1 MNRVLIAVDD
11 IRTSKAVLSTF
22 QNLVGPQKEV
32 LLLHVERL
40 EGSSLMIDML
50 SEAELSTLKES
61 LKGTEHKEALDKKAE
76 MILAFYK
83 KELETIGSFSI
94 TTVIRAG
101 RPTEEILK
109 VAKEWNVD
117 LILLGYSGLKG
128 WKRFLTGSVALDV
141 QKSVKIPVVVASRPR
156 ICEEPYSWKDAYA
169 AITVTTVIV
178 FAMFFIGVVLQ
189 KGTLH

>member
-11 IRTSKAVLSTF
+11 IRISKAVLSTF
-22 QNLVGPQKEV
+22 QNLVGPHKEV

-94 TTVIRAG
+94 TTVIRSG

-109 VAKEWNVD
+109 VANEWNVD

-128 WKRFLTGSVALDV
+128 WKRFLTGSVAMDV

-189 KGTLH
+189 KGMLH

>member
-11 IRTSKAVLSTF
+11 IRISKAVLSTF
-22 QNLVGPQKEV
+22 QNLVGPHKEV
-32 LLLHVERL
+32 LLLHVQRL
-40 EGSSLMIDML
+40 EGKSLMIDML

-83 KELETIGSFSI
+83 KELESIGSFSI

-109 VAKEWNVD
+109 VANEWNVD

-128 WKRFLTGSVALDV
+128 WKRLLTGSVAMDV

-178 FAMFFIGVVLQ
+178 FAMFFIGVILQ
-189 KGTLH
+189 RGMLH